1 MNKLSNQVQLR
12 GRIGK
17 DLELKHTTNGKAYVN
32 LTLATNE
39 KYTDKSGTTQEE
51 TSWHNLIAWGKTAEL
66 MSRLLNKGSD
76 AIITGKLKYESYTDK
91 EGIKRNSTKII
102 VDEFIAGNN

>member
-12 GRIGK
+12 GRVGK
-17 DLELKHTTNGKAYVN
+17 DLELKHTSNGKAYVN

-39 KYTDKSGTTQEE
+39 KYTDKSGVAQEE

-76 AIITGKLKYESYTDK
+76 AIIMGKLKYETYTDK

-102 VDEFIAGNN
+102 VDEFIAGSN